1 MADQEEERRGKL
13 KIEQEK
19 RLFNNLTHFLDQENA
34 LKQQSSQMAF
44 EKKQA
49 HNRILFLIMVFLL
62 SIGVGASFFWRAKR
76 LSLKNEAQFRLELQ
90 ELKIQLEQYQKEFE
104 QHRVE
109 PNVDTGFIQR
119 QRTAA
124 LNQQLQRT
132 KLLTEQEWR
141 TFKLSFEQIYPD
153 FLQKINTHS
162 AQFTPA
168 EVRLLTLSKLG
179 LKSPEIAEILGIS
192 MDGVKKGRQRLK
204 KKLLA
209 HSEELELIDLIS

>member
-1 MADQEEERRGKL
+1 
-13 KIEQEK
+13 
-19 RLFNNLTHFLDQENA
+19 LDRENA

-49 HNRILFLIMVFLL
+49 RNRIFFLIMVFLL
-62 SIGVGASFFWRAKR
+62 SLGVGASFLWRAQR

-90 ELKIQLEQYQKEFE
+90 ELKKQVEQYQKEFK
-104 QHRVE
+104 QHRGD
-109 PNVDTGFIQR
+109 PNLDTGLIQR
-119 QRTAA
+119 QRTAT

-153 FLQKINTHS
+153 FLQKINTHF

-192 MDGVKKGRQRLK
+192 MDGVKKGKQRLK

-209 HSEELELIDLIS
+209 YPEELELIDLIS